1 MVVGIDCRSFSTH
14 DNNDSGL
21 AVSEPHCQQ
30 MVMPGGASGL
40 LINLSSY
47 QPGRDSGCRVEL
59 AEFSALLLSF
69 TINYSAITVYSEACL
84 NYKTV
89 DCVLLGVSGAEYSAG
104 CGGDCRFQNLFSL
117 VDFFCC
123 VISLLCFRVCATC
136 HVAWFVVWDLHSPSS
151 FLLT

>member
-104 CGGDCRFQNLFSL
+104 CGVYCRFRNFFSL

-123 VISLLCFRVCATC
+123 VNFPPLLPGVRHVPRGVVCGLGFA
-136 HVAWFVVWDLHSPSS
+136 FPSS